1 MNILN
6 VLKTRYS
13 TKIFDKTKKLT
24 EEQISQLEDL
34 LQFSPSSTNIQPWY
48 FILTTTDEGKKR
60 ITNSTQGSYFF
71 NEKKI
76 LDASAVIIFASQV
89 DLTDELLNKVL
100 EKEDADGRFL
110 QKEFK
115 EQNHNGRRF
124 FANMHKF
131 DYKDFQHWTDKQV
144 YLNLGNF
151 LLGVAALG
159 LDAVPMEG
167 FDSKVIDEEFRLRKK
182 GYTSTII
189 VSVGYHSEDDF
200 NKKLP
205 KSRLSKKD
213 IIERV

>member
-76 LDASAVIIFASQV
+76 LDASEVIIFASQV

-110 QKEFK
+110 QK
-115 EQNHNGRRF
+115 
-124 FANMHKF
+124 
-131 DYKDFQHWTDKQV
+131 
-144 YLNLGNF
+144 
-151 LLGVAALG
+151 
-159 LDAVPMEG
+159 
-167 FDSKVIDEEFRLRKK
+167 
-182 GYTSTII
+182 
-189 VSVGYHSEDDF
+189 
-200 NKKLP
+200 
-205 KSRLSKKD
+205 
-213 IIERV
+213 